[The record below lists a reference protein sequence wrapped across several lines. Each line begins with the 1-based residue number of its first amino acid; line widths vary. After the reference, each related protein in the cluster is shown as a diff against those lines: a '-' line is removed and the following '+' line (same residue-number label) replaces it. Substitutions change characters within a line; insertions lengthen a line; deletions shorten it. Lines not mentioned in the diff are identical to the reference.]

1 MIRPDKDI
9 VLTGWIAGEG
19 TRILADRYESALIK
33 KLPQSI
39 INRAKNVN
47 DLYESER
54 IKDILDG
61 DCLIYEAGEGGI
73 FAGLWNMAEEMNTGV
88 VVELVRIGVRQET
101 IEICE
106 FFDINPYMLCTK
118 GTFLIVAENGNH
130 VVRMLAENG
139 YEAEVIG
146 YTHSG
151 ADRVVINDGETRYLE
166 SRITDELEKFI

>member
-19 TRILADRYESALIK
+19 TRILAEKYEEELK
-33 KLPQSI
+33 NKLPRSI
-39 INRAKNVN
+39 INRVKNVEC
-47 DLYESER
+47 LEGSER
-54 IKDILDG
+54 LKDILG
-61 DCLIYEAGEGGI
+61 EDCLLYEAGEGGI
-73 FAGLWNMAEEMNTGV
+73 FAGLWNMAETLDTGV
-88 VVELVRIGVRQET
+88 VAELSCLRLRQET
-101 IEICE
+101 IEVCE

-130 VVRMLAENG
+130 VVRLLAENG

-151 ADRVVINDGETRYLE
+151 ADRVVLNDGETRFLE
-166 SRITDELEKFI
+166 SRIKDELEKFI